1 MISTLLFTI
10 SIPNLMKAT
19 SEDVQGLNN
28 TFDFLHPNKAFD
40 PKFYRLKNF
49 AASATIRSISAY
61 FLSIYNNSNLGYSVI
76 SSTDPPLFGA
86 KMMKGQHYRREH
98 FQKFVLKLPSW
109 HTFPLPPPPWGYK

>member
-1 MISTLLFTI
+1 MTISAFNHFQSFNLKASSKFKNMISTLLFTI

-49 AASATIRSISAY
+49 AASATVRSISAY
-61 FLSIYNNSNLGYSVI
+61 FLSIYNNSNL
-76 SSTDPPLFGA
+76 
-86 KMMKGQHYRREH
+86 
-98 FQKFVLKLPSW
+98 
-109 HTFPLPPPPWGYK
+109 